1 MTFYNLFS
9 FLKETHFWKS
19 KQTTNFM
26 EKFMFGRF
34 RIRENMWWKLVIG
47 QNEREEIDNET
58 RCKIALS
65 TIAVALN
72 NTNCSVPCFVQVMDR
87 YKDIFNGFSVGGG
100 LRTNYEMIV
109 LKVRK
114 FQKGNVVSSNQRSI
128 FPNFFPSIKKV
139 VKNENWRHFIMLNS
153 L

>member
-1 MTFYNLFS
+1 MKS
-9 FLKETHFWKS
+9 IFWNS
-19 KQTTNFM
+19 KQTTNFL
-26 EKFMFGRF
+26 EKLMFRRF

-58 RCKIALS
+58 RSKIALS

-109 LKVRK
+109 LKVR
-114 FQKGNVVSSNQRSI
+114 
-128 FPNFFPSIKKV
+128 
-139 VKNENWRHFIMLNS
+139 
-153 L
+153 

>member
-1 MTFYNLFS
+1 MTILDPSMSLQWIKKLGVLGIVDMRQLLLNDNPTKTDHNKHGKKIRFR
-9 FLKETHFWKS
+9 
-19 KQTTNFM
+19 
-26 EKFMFGRF
+26 RF
-34 RIRENMWWKLVIG
+34 RIRENMWWKLFIG

-58 RCKIALS
+58 RSKIALS

-109 LKVRK
+109 LKV
-114 FQKGNVVSSNQRSI
+114 S
-128 FPNFFPSIKKV
+128 
-139 VKNENWRHFIMLNS
+139 
-153 L
+153 

>member
-1 MTFYNLFS
+1 
-9 FLKETHFWKS
+9 
-19 KQTTNFM
+19 
-26 EKFMFGRF
+26 
-34 RIRENMWWKLVIG
+34 MWWKIVIG

-114 FQKGNVVSSNQRSI
+114 FQKGNVVSSNQTII
-128 FPNFFPSIKKV
+128 FPNFFPSIIKV
-139 VKNENWRHFIMLNS
+139 VKNEGTLMC
-153 L
+153 

>member
-1 MTFYNLFS
+1 MKSILTNQRKRQIS
-9 FLKETHFWKS
+9 WKNS
-19 KQTTNFM
+19 VFVDSGFVKTCD
-26 EKFMFGRF
+26 E
-34 RIRENMWWKLVIG
+34 LVIG

-114 FQKGNVVSSNQRSI
+114 FQRGNVVSSNQTII
-128 FPNFFPSIKKV
+128 FPNFFPSIIKV
-139 VKNENWRHFIMLNS
+139 VKNEGTLMC
-153 L
+153 

>member
-1 MTFYNLFS
+1 MKS
-9 FLKETHFWKS
+9 IFLNQSKRQTLWKNS
-19 KQTTNFM
+19 GFVDSEFVKTCD
-26 EKFMFGRF
+26 E
-34 RIRENMWWKLVIG
+34 LVIG

-114 FQKGNVVSSNQRSI
+114 FQKGNVVCKPKKH
-128 FPNFFPSIKKV
+128 FP
-139 VKNENWRHFIMLNS
+139 
-153 L
+153 

>member
-1 MTFYNLFS
+1 MKSILTNQRKRQIS
-9 FLKETHFWKS
+9 WKNS
-19 KQTTNFM
+19 GFVDSGFVKTCD
-26 EKFMFGRF
+26 E
-34 RIRENMWWKLVIG
+34 LVIG

-65 TIAVALN
+65 TIAVTLN

-114 FQKGNVVSSNQRSI
+114 FQRGNVVSSNQTII
-128 FPNFFPSIKKV
+128 FPNFFPSIIKV
-139 VKNENWRHFIMLNS
+139 VKNEGTLMC
-153 L
+153 